1 MAAYTST
8 QSGNFSSTA
17 TWGGNGYPS
26 ANADTFTVVAGHTV
40 TYDLATPLNEGLGT
54 SVIAAGGTWRF
65 NANTA
70 IRFNGSFQVNGNFFM
85 NTGVKVLLKGTTS
98 VDNVFDIRN
107 YTQLTTTAV
116 SGTAGQFTI
125 VVASSANMIVGNKLG
140 GTGIGSNATITQI
153 NGTTVTLSV
162 ANSGTVSGTITIG
175 STVEMIGSEGMASTV
190 ITAAVGADQY
200 QQGFI
205 TVSDP
210 SIFAVNDWVAFYERN
225 MSDSIADR
233 EDEGFIIHDIS
244 GNNLY
249 LREFVGPTAT
259 ITAVDRNFITV
270 SNAKVFRTWQALIFG
285 TGANRNTS
293 KIAGINYGTNTIQLV
308 NTPTGSFVGQTVYT
322 TGPLKPK
329 LINVARA
336 RKAATTVATQAA
348 ANATQIVLSSV
359 AGFSVGDEILIDAR
373 WPGDSSY
380 TDERPEKRNITAIAG
395 NTITINA
402 ALGYIAYV
410 EAFVV
415 RLTRDIEITGDYE
428 ITLTL
433 NAAQSFAINDVIT
446 QAYSGARGVV
456 KTATTNSTTVVIQ
469 DIFGAFATGT
479 TNSPWLSKNG
489 TPIAGNAY
497 VSSQVIS
504 TAQGHAGFALNRG
517 SAFTTNNL
525 PCLQM
530 RDIEFTTFSNTN
542 STTSRI
548 WLRGQWSSPTQANG
562 GVEFE
567 GLTWATPSQTDNFN
581 YQVRGIYIQRYLN
594 DATFRL
600 GVSYNTTHGIWAD
613 EGYNLQN
620 LGVFNNYSAR
630 SETYCYGTQHLV
642 GGAWEFAYNYAHR
655 ADDIGFIHN
664 AARWCGRG
672 IHHNWANVAQGRTVQ
687 IDTGYG
693 SAYYLFQNR
702 YQRGVTPI
710 NTNAGRSMQFL
721 YNEFIDT
728 ATQAFTSDSGY
739 HAHNTSVA
747 ADFANYSLEHNY
759 VIDSVMIY
767 FPNGQRLWDPTQQAW
782 RVITDDNNGNS
793 EYGMDEVIFIPAG
806 TTVSVQGTLRF
817 DPAFNGTSPKLE
829 ILDSCDRFYYGTQ
842 NEYATTNYPL
852 IGARTNAT
860 FNVSNRTTYQSVTI
874 THPPKNYSR
883 FATVGIINVNQ
894 NASEGWWEK
903 PLQIRYDTLPAG
915 PFVPTGIGV
924 RTITGQVSAG
934 RRPIGTPIT
943 RIGGRVL

>member
-8 QSGNFSSTA
+8 QSGNFSSTS

-26 ANADTFTVVAGHTV
+26 ANADTFTVASGHTV
-40 TYDLATPLNEGLGT
+40 TYDLATPLDAGLGS
-54 SVIAAGGTWRF
+54 SVVNAGGTWRF

-70 IRFNGSFQVNGNFFM
+70 IRFNGNFTVNGNFFM

-98 VDNVFDIRN
+98 VDYVFDIRN
-107 YTQLTTTAV
+107 YTQLTTTAT
-116 SGTAGQFTI
+116 GTAGQFTI
-125 VVASSANMIVGNKLG
+125 VVASSANMIVGNKLS
-140 GTGIGSNATITQI
+140 GTGIGTNATITII

-210 SIFAVNDWVAFYERN
+210 SIFAAKDWVAFYERA
-225 MSDSIADR
+225 MTDSIADR

-249 LREFVGPTAT
+249 LREFVGPSAT

-270 SNAKVFRTWQALIFG
+270 SNAKVFRVWQALIFG
-285 TGANRNTS
+285 TGANRNVS
-293 KIAGINYGTNTIQLV
+293 KIAGIDYGTNTIQLV

-336 RKAATTVATQAA
+336 RKVATTVATQAA
-348 ANATQIVLSSV
+348 ADATQIVLSSV

-380 TDERPEKRNITAIAG
+380 TDERPEKRNITAING
-395 NTITINA
+395 NTITINNS
-402 ALGYIAYV
+402 LGYIAYV

-428 ITLTL
+428 TTLTL

-504 TAQGHAGFALNRG
+504 TTQGHAGFALNRG
-517 SAFTTNNL
+517 AAFTTNNL
-525 PCLQM
+525 PSLQM
-530 RDIEFTTFSNTN
+530 RDIEFTTFSNVN
-542 STTSRI
+542 DTTSRV

-567 GLTWATPSQTDNFN
+567 GLTFATPSQTDNFN
-581 YQVRGIYIQRYLN
+581 YRTRGVVLQRYLN

-600 GVSYNTTHGIWAD
+600 GVSYNTTHGIYAE

-620 LGVFNNYSAR
+620 LGIFNCYSAR
-630 SETYCYGTQHLV
+630 SETYCYITQHLI

-655 ADDIGFIHN
+655 ADDIGIQHN
-664 AARWCGRG
+664 VARYCGRG
-672 IHHNWANVAQGRTVQ
+672 IHHNWVNVAQSRAVQ
-687 IDTGYG
+687 TDTSYG

-702 YQRGVTPI
+702 YERGVAPVMP
-710 NTNAGRSMQFL
+710 NAGRSMQFL
-721 YNEFIDT
+721 YNEFINPV
-728 ATQAFTSDSGY
+728 QQFTYDSGF
-739 HAHNTSVA
+739 HNHNYSVA
-747 ADFANYSLEHNY
+747 ADYASYSMEHNY

-767 FPNGQRLWDPTQQAW
+767 YPNGQRLWDPTQQAW
-782 RVITDDNNGNS
+782 RVTTDFDNGS
-793 EYGMDEVIFIPAG
+793 FEAGMDEVIFIPAN

-860 FNVSNRTTYQSVTI
+860 FDTGNLSTYQSVTI

-903 PLQIRYDTLPAG
+903 PLQIKYDTLPAG